1 MDSDREDSGKA
12 VFEQDHGWLLLLL
25 PLAFTLLSCSQR
37 TPILA
42 ATDEGAA
49 SLGGR
54 AGERTESHPLDFD
67 SRSRDLAPF
76 VPTPMPVV
84 LRMLEMAKV
93 TKNDVIYDL
102 GCGDGRI
109 VVEAAR
115 RYGARG
121 VGIDYDL
128 RRVKEAQER
137 AAREGVSDLVDIRH
151 EDILK
156 SDFSDATVIVLYLLP
171 ASNERLEPKL
181 RALRPGTRIV
191 AHDFGIGSWKP
202 VQKEVLWLHDVDRH
216 SIYLWKVGE

>member
-1 MDSDREDSGKA
+1 MKQDILMDSDREDSGKA
-12 VFEQDHGWLLLLL
+12 AFEQGRWWLLLLL
-25 PLAFTLLSCSQR
+25 PLALMPLSCSA
-37 TPILA
+37 PS
-42 ATDEGAA
+42 
-49 SLGGR
+49 SLLGDR
-54 AGERTESHPLDFD
+54 AGERTESHPFDFD

-84 LRMLEMAKV
+84 VRMLELAKV

-137 AAREGVSDLVDIRH
+137 AERTRSE
-151 EDILK
+151 ILK
-156 SDFSDATVIVLYLLP
+156 
-171 ASNERLEPKL
+171 RKG
-181 RALRPGTRIV
+181 R
-191 AHDFGIGSWKP
+191 
-202 VQKEVLWLHDVDRH
+202 
-216 SIYLWKVGE
+216 